1 MGGYGRL
8 GCLMFAVRRA
18 ASGGGMVPAPVPTF
32 TYGGT
37 TSGTTS
43 FTISNY
49 NSNLAYTVTR
59 STGSGTPSLNTST
72 GVITVTGLTQTAN
85 SGTSTPTA
93 GGDFTLSV
101 TSSSAKGGFT
111 SNSNQPSRRLYTYYP
126 YSYHYNI
133 GPCPVAHPTGTIQYD
148 NCHVQGHAHA
158 KNGTPSGYTDSGSD
172 WYRI

>member
-1 MGGYGRL
+1 
-8 GCLMFAVRRA
+8 MFAVRRA

-32 TYGGT
+32 TYNGT

-72 GVITVTGLTQTAN
+72 GVITVSGLTQTAN

-111 SNSNQPSRRLYTYYP
+111 SNSNQPSRRLYTYYLYP
-126 YSYHYNI
+126 YHYNG
-133 GPCPVAHPTGTIQYD
+133 GPCSFHDNGGHFQYA
-148 NCHVQGHAHA
+148 NCHYQAHAHA

-172 WYRI
+172 WYRV

>member
-1 MGGYGRL
+1 
-8 GCLMFAVRRA
+8 MFTVRRA

-37 TSGTTS
+37 SNGTTS

-49 NSNLAYTVTR
+49 NSNLAYTVTK
-59 STGSGTPSLNTST
+59 STGSGTPSLNAIT

-85 SGTSTPTA
+85 SGTISTP
-93 GGDFTLSV
+93 GGDFELSV
-101 TSSSAKGGFT
+101 TSSSAKGGFA

-126 YSYHYNI
+126 YQYHYNG
-133 GPCPVAHPTGTIQYD
+133 GPCSFHDNGGHFQYA
-148 NCHVQGHAHA
+148 NCHYPAHTHA